1 MQTDKERERKEED
14 EKMRNRWEGARW
26 RKGRGGVQENERTT
40 EGERER
46 KRGWEQAQVKL
57 SEDDGTE
64 EGRERRGRR
73 RGEAASG
80 PAYANPP

>member
-1 MQTDKERERKEED
+1 MEEG
-14 EKMRNRWEGARW
+14 E
-26 RKGRGGVQENERTT
+26 GGVQENERTT
-40 EGERER
+40 ERER
-46 KRGWEQAQVKL
+46 KRGWERAQVKL

>member
-1 MQTDKERERKEED
+1 M
-14 EKMRNRWEGARW
+14 
-26 RKGRGGVQENERTT
+26 QENERMT

-46 KRGWEQAQVKL
+46 KRGWERAQVKL

>member
-26 RKGRGGVQENERTT
+26 RKGGGVQENERTT

-46 KRGWEQAQVKL
+46 KRGWERAQVKL